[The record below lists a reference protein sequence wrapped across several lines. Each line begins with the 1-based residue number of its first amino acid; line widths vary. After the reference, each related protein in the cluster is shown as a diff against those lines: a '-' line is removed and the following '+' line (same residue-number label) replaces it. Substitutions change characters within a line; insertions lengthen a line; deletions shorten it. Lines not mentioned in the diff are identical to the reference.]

1 MQLKVAL
8 PPLAGAEEY
17 HVYCSI
23 YNEGA
28 LTLAYDALRVCGQ
41 ARSTARVCTD
51 ASKIAKCRRFLLY
64 LNGCTWSSRALS
76 STKLTEELE
85 LAMRS
90 GVQLCLA
97 HEVPMFAFPG
107 STWDHAKS
115 MGGIEQPTA
124 SIIRHAC
131 DFEIF
136 FAETPLRLLQK
147 NIYNTIASPLKGGE
161 WRAPSLKMLA
171 MQLYGNMDAPKEQR
185 SGSLLWRERG
195 VVHNMEKGTSWMQS
209 SWKQVSL
216 RRQSRQSSQQQSP
229 SKLSSPRHGPLHPV
243 LPSSRDHRRV
253 RAASEQYT
261 GAPHSR
267 AAEGAHSRWSSKFQ
281 STPRVLPST
290 FASTAKDSNT
300 SAVDFSTVPTKLP
313 PEGDPSPVGSSPW
326 TQPSI
331 SSTLAP
337 QLLGGAGTLSPYSR
351 TQVRKVV
358 MGERATAPRKVI
370 QYATQSAL
378 TPQP

>member
-8 PPLAGAEEY
+8 PPLAHAEEY

-28 LTLAYDALRVCGQ
+28 LTLAHDALRVCGQ
-41 ARSTARVCTD
+41 ARSTVWVCTD
-51 ASKIAKCRRFLLY
+51 ASKIATCRRFLLY
-64 LNGCTWSSRALS
+64 LNGCTWSSRAFS
-76 STKLTEELE
+76 SMKLTEELE

-107 STWDHAKS
+107 STWDHVKS
-115 MGGIEQPTA
+115 MGGIEQPTT
-124 SIIRHAC
+124 SSMRHAC

-136 FAETPLRLLQK
+136 FAETPSRLLAK
-147 NIYNTIASPLKGGE
+147 NIFNTIASPLKGGE

-185 SGSLLWRERG
+185 SGSLLWRERR
-195 VVHNMEKGTSWMQS
+195 VVHNMEKGTSWLQS

-243 LPSSRDHRRV
+243 LPSSRDQRRV

-267 AAEGAHSRWSSKFQ
+267 AAE
-281 STPRVLPST
+281 
-290 FASTAKDSNT
+290 
-300 SAVDFSTVPTKLP
+300 DFSTVPTKLP